1 MEELLLSISQLAVR
15 EGCSESLIRKRFR
28 EMEESGL
35 YPNGVKQV
43 GGIRINVRDFEDYIY
58 RRRRMKNEK

>member
-1 MEELLLSISQLAVR
+1 MEELLLSVKMLAAR

-28 EMEESGL
+28 EMEKSGL

-43 GGIRINVRDFEDYIY
+43 GGIRINVRDFEDYIF
-58 RRRRMKNEK
+58 RRRREKNEK

>member
-1 MEELLLSISQLAVR
+1 MEELLLSVKMLAAR

-28 EMEESGL
+28 EMEKSGL

-43 GGIRINVRDFEDYIY
+43 GGIRINVRDFEDYIF
-58 RRRRMKNEK
+58 RT

>member
-1 MEELLLSISQLAVR
+1 MEELLLSVSQLAVR

-28 EMEESGL
+28 EMEKSGL

-43 GGIRINVRDFEDYIY
+43 GGIRINVRDFEDYIF
-58 RRRRMKNEK
+58 RRRREKNEK